1 MKSSLVKIGEGS
13 PIILPCLRLERF
25 IELIIIEVRWKSL
38 QGVIVRNKL
47 SCCLG
52 RFTQTVLKNGFKE
65 LRRTPDRLAEA
76 CCILFLK
83 VQQEVKKLITLDLM
97 NS

>member
-1 MKSSLVKIGEGS
+1 MKSSLVKISEGS

-25 IELIIIEVRWKSL
+25 IELIIIEVRWKPL

-52 RFTQTVLKNGFKE
+52 GSAQTVLKNGFKE